1 SVPPFV
7 FGATESLAQSNAD
20 GLPQQGIKKIALIAN
35 IYRNS
40 AHADVIATKLF
51 AGIPMDEGMVTPQV
65 KIVSVWIDQIGD
77 NDTGVR
83 IAKMNGAEV
92 YGTIAEALMLG
103 GDSLAVDAVLYVG
116 EQDRKSTRLN
126 SS

>member
-1 SVPPFV
+1 MNKEIENPRRNF
-7 FGATESLAQSNAD
+7 
-20 GLPQQGIKKIALIAN
+20 IKKSALAATAINLSGMFWDTEAKAMAKVIEQSSDKPASEQKTVALIAN

-51 AGIPMDEGMVTPQV
+51 AGIPTDDGMVAPQV

-83 IAKMNGAEV
+83 IAGMNGAKM
-92 YGTIAEALMLG
+92 YDTIAGALTL
-103 GDSLAVDAVLYVG
+103 
-116 EQDRKSTRLN
+116 
-126 SS
+126 